1 MGPTFSDSN
10 KEGKLANELLAT
22 IRTYDWS
29 AGGVDAW
36 SAIVALSMV
45 LKHITEFCEPDE
57 DMRE

>member
-1 MGPTFSDSN
+1 MGPTFTDSN

-22 IRTYDWS
+22 IRTIDWS

-36 SAIVALSMV
+36 SAIVALAMV
-45 LKHITEFCEPDE
+45 QNYITEFSEPDE